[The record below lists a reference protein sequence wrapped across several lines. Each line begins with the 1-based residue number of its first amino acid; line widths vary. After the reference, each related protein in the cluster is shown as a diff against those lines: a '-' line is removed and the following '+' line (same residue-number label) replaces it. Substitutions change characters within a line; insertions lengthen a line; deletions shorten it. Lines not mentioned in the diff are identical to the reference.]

1 MPDLSAQLLDGE
13 SEAERILDDEFA
25 DFAFQIDE
33 YQLQARMSRL
43 RSQIRRLIET
53 PRWTSHIGLSAL
65 NREIANP
72 GHCPCTR

>member
-43 RSQIRRLIET
+43 RSRSGGSLR
-53 PRWTSHIGLSAL
+53 PHG
-65 NREIANP
+65 
-72 GHCPCTR
+72 GHPTLACLP